1 MAVRVIQATKAV
13 VAPSDGE
20 QKKKLRVAAYCR
32 VSTDSAEQET
42 SYEAQCRHY
51 QELIDGTPDWTL
63 AGIFADE
70 GISGTQAK
78 KRPEFLKM
86 IEACDADKVDLV
98 VTKSLSRFSRNT
110 VDCLSYI
117 RKLKALGIPIIF
129 EKENINTLDA
139 KGEVLI
145 TIMACIAQQ
154 ESESISQNVRIGI
167 QYRMQQGKGRLNT
180 SVFLGLRSAG
190 QPGDYEIVPE
200 EADVVRRIFR
210 EYLEGYSFAAIAA
223 RLETDGIRTGAGSA
237 HWHPFTIARMLENEK
252 YCGDLLL
259 QKYYTENA
267 LTHKVVK
274 NNGRFPKYYVE
285 GNHPP
290 IVPREVF
297 QQTQGELQRRAKI
310 RGGPR
315 DGIPLSGKVV
325 CGRCGR
331 PLKRFVSGDHGCP
344 DWRCRRRGGKKTDSA
359 SYKARRS
366 SCGCRF
372 VPETEVDDAVRK
384 AMALLPAHRDELI
397 REQASLR
404 TGELKRIDALLI
416 ENRQIERE
424 LDERRLSAKGG
435 EADFL
440 ARKCATLRE
449 RRKALAIERAGHAN
463 RELHVRLLL
472 ELIDP
477 TPAPPEEGWEPACAD
492 YEEFFARTR
501 KEETLTDGEKILR
514 YIEKVV
520 VLDEGVEVHFKAGV
534 VIKV

>member
-1 MAVRVIQATKAV
+1 MAIQIIQATRT
-13 VAPSDGE
+13 PTGSPE
-20 QKKKLRVAAYCR
+20 WEKKKLRVAAYCR

-42 SYEAQCRHY
+42 SYEAQRRHY
-51 QELIDGTPDWTL
+51 QALIEKTPDWTP

-86 IEACDADKVDLV
+86 IEACEAGRVDLV

-117 RKLKALGIPIIF
+117 RKLKALGIPIFF

-145 TIMACIAQQ
+145 TIMACVAQQ

-180 SVFLGLRSAG
+180 SIFLGLRSAG
-190 QPGDYEIVPE
+190 KPGEYEIVPE
-200 EADVVRRIFR
+200 EAEVVRRIFR
-210 EYLEGYSFAAIAA
+210 EYLDGYSPASIAA
-223 RLETDGIRTGAGSA
+223 RLEADGIRTGAGRE
-237 HWHPFTIARMLENEK
+237 HWHPSTVAKMLENEK

-259 QKYYTENA
+259 QKYYTEDA

-274 NNGRFPKYYVE
+274 NRGRFPKYFVE

-297 QQTQGELQRRAKI
+297 RQVQGELRRRSSI

-315 DGIPLSGKVV
+315 ESVPLSGKLI

-331 PLKRFVSGDHGCP
+331 TLKRFAAGDHGEP
-344 DWRCRRRGGKKTDSA
+344 DWRCRRRAGKKTDFVA
-359 SYKARRS
+359 YKARRS
-366 SCGCRF
+366 VCGCRF
-372 VPETEVDDAVRK
+372 IPEGAVKAAIFK
-384 AMALLPAHRDELI
+384 AMALLPSRRDELI
-397 REQASLR
+397 RTQAALR
-404 TGELKRIDALLI
+404 AGELKRIDALI
-416 ENRQIERE
+416 EENRQMARE
-424 LDERRLSAKGG
+424 LEERRVSAAGD
-435 EADFL
+435 EAAFL
-440 ARKCATLRE
+440 AGKCASLRE
-449 RRKALAIERAGHAN
+449 RRHALALERAGHAN

-472 ELIDP
+472 ELIEP
-477 TPAPPEEGWEPACAD
+477 APAPPAEGWGAACAD
-492 YEEFFARTR
+492 YEEFFLRTR
-501 KEETLTDGEKILR
+501 SKNPLTDSEKILR

-520 VLDEGVEVHFKAGV
+520 VLDEEVEVHFKAGIV
-534 VIKV
+534 FRL